1 MAYCAYCKSRVFDEH
16 AKCPNCGST
25 VFITDQQPIV
35 QPVCEPEPRV
45 EYHTIRETVYVQPA
59 KSQRNRWIALLLCL
73 LGGMMGLHRFY
84 AGKIATGVLYLLTG
98 GLLGFGVVVD
108 FLVILCGSFHDKQGL
123 PLAS

>member
-1 MAYCAYCKSRVFDEH
+1 MAHCAYCKGRILDEH

-25 VFITDQQPIV
+25 VFIADPK
-35 QPVCEPEPRV
+35 PVVEPVHEPEPRV
-45 EYHTIRETVYVQPA
+45 EYRTIHETIYVQPP
-59 KSQRNRWIALLLCL
+59 KSARNRWIALLLCL
-73 LGGMMGLHRFY
+73 LGGMLGLNRFY
-84 AGKIATGVLYLLTG
+84 TGKIATGVLYLITF